1 MNTTF
6 FLVIHAKASMYTTEL
21 DSLFSDINL
30 VGEIILDRNILDI
43 CLIVV
48 DGRMWRTKEHIFLE
62 KMMDEY
68 REMILNNH
76 YRVNFPK
83 RWGERI
89 LIKE

>member
-1 MNTTF
+1 M
-6 FLVIHAKASMYTTEL
+6 LLGRWI
-21 DSLFSDINL
+21 

-48 DGRMWRTKEHIFLE
+48 DGRMWRTKEHIFVE

-68 REMILNNH
+68 REMISDNH